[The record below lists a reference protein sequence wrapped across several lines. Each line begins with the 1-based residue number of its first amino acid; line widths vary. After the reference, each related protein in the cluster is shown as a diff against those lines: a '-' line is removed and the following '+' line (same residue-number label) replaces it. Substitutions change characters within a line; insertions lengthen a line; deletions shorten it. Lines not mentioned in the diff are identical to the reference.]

1 MGPPVQILPWSL
13 LLNNPAEVAANQR
26 WAPSSTSLTRAS
38 STDRTPVVL
47 ARDLLFPFFSLI
59 ARADAFSITMLLIGC
74 QAVPP
79 RASSNTPRLVPTI
92 RVPLLDCLRVNTSR
106 PSSPELFCSQFWP
119 PS

>member
-13 LLNNPAEVAANQR
+13 LVNNPAEVAANQR
-26 WAPSSTSLTRAS
+26 WEPSSTSLTRAS

-47 ARDLLFPFFSLI
+47 ATDLLFPFFSLTV
-59 ARADAFSITMLLIGC
+59 RADAFSSTMLLRGC

-79 RASSNTPRLVPTI
+79 WASSNRPRLVPAI

-106 PSSPELFCSQFWP
+106 PSSPALLCSQF
-119 PS
+119 